1 MEFPYKIIEGSMAER
16 NEFAV
21 TDGCQPTWAF
31 FYIKKGR
38 FRLCLDGEDTVVNAG
53 ETVILPDYL
62 HFMRSVLEPIVFVYI
77 KFCPVESC
85 RYALSLPVGK
95 VEPIDKVR
103 FTSSVLAYEKLIDRN
118 DLRSRSYREHL
129 FSDILFQLYMEHNP
143 QAGDD
148 FYKDE
153 SLENCCDR
161 LVLAAAEHIRTNIKD
176 KLSLD
181 DVCHALGTNPSTLN
195 FRFRR
200 ELDCSVG
207 EFIIFARMRRA
218 RRLLIGTNYTI
229 GAIAARCG
237 YENIYYFSRAFRK
250 AVGCS
255 PSEFRERAR

>member
-1 MEFPYKIIEGSMAER
+1 
-16 NEFAV
+16 
-21 TDGCQPTWAF
+21 
-31 FYIKKGR
+31 
-38 FRLCLDGEDTVVNAG
+38 
-53 ETVILPDYL
+53 
-62 HFMRSVLEPIVFVYI
+62 
-77 KFCPVESC
+77 
-85 RYALSLPVGK
+85 
-95 VEPIDKVR
+95 
-103 FTSSVLAYEKLIDRN
+103 
-118 DLRSRSYREHL
+118 
-129 FSDILFQLYMEHNP
+129 MEHNP
-143 QAGDD
+143 QASDD

-161 LVLAAAEHIRTNIKD
+161 LVLVAAEHIRSNIKN

-207 EFIIFARMRRA
+207 EFIISARMRRA